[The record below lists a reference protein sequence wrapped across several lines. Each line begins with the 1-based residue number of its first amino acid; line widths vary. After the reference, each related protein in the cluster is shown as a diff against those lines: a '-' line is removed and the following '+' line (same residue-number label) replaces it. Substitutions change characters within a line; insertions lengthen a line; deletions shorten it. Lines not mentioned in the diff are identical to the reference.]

1 MSGSSKK
8 ATRSLGALERI
19 LEMAA
24 CRTGNSVRAQVC
36 MVSTFLPEGWMARL
50 SAWLIFSIT
59 EIWME
64 STFLPEGWIVRLNA
78 WLVFNF
84 KLSWMGSTILP
95 KGWIIRFIAFQW
107 YSAGRVTGVSLQ
119 LLFN

>member
-8 ATRSLGALERI
+8 ATRSLGTPERI

-50 SAWLIFSIT
+50 SAWLIFNFT
-59 EIWME
+59 KIWME
-64 STFLPEGWIVRLNA
+64 STFLPEGWIVRMNA
-78 WLVFNF
+78 WLIFNF
-84 KLSWMGSTILP
+84 KLSWIGSPILP
-95 KGWIIRFIAFQW
+95 EGWIIRLIAVQW
-107 YSAGRVTGVSLQ
+107 YSAGMVTNVVLQ